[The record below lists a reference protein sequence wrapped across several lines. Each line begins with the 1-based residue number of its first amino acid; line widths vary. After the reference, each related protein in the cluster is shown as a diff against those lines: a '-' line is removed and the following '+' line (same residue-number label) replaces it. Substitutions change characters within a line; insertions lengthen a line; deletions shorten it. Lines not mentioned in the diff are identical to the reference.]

1 MCSEGFFYEFG
12 LSANLGDVFFEV
24 RSITSEFCGV
34 NLRIVLSSG
43 SFDFFGEGLTLVFKF
58 FLEVD
63 TTKPVVANRIFGEL
77 FPLFDGA
84 VRVNA
89 KGCLLYTSDAADE

>member
-1 MCSEGFFYEFG
+1 M
-12 LSANLGDVFFEV
+12 SANLGDVFFEV

-34 NLRIVLSSG
+34 NLRIVLSTG

-63 TTKPVVANRIFGEL
+63 TTKPVVANRVFGEL
-77 FPLFDGA
+77 FPLMDST
-84 VRVNA
+84 VSVNA
-89 KGCLLYTSDAADE
+89 KGFFSVSIAFQNTKLGHAVAVI